1 MLPPP
6 KASPFLRLPPE
17 LRLQIYSY
25 LLDIQTPYTPLLTPH
40 SNNHHHHNRPLI
52 IINDTGNKFTTRP
65 LYRSLHICPTW
76 VGLSESFASTTSPEN
91 KRTPTGL
98 QGPLSLLAVNHQI
111 HDEVEDYLYSTH
123 TLFFLNSFDLDSLGP
138 FLDTLSATARARIR
152 YIGFE
157 VCLFVHNGAHSN
169 TPKRTFRQYE
179 RAAKVL
185 EQKLPS
191 LTGCMFYLDPW
202 FSACVGG
209 ADDGIS
215 GIGPWCDERE
225 VLGRGVGFLGR
236 AFATRGGNNGDGM
249 RRMEMD
255 FLPEGIVA

>member
-1 MLPPP
+1 MIPPQ
-6 KASPFLRLPPE
+6 KTSPLLRLPPE

-25 LLDIQTPYTPLLTPH
+25 ILDIQTPYTSLLTTH
-40 SNNHHHHNRPLI
+40 SNHHHHNRPLI

-65 LYRSLHICPTW
+65 LYRSLHISPAW
-76 VGLSESFASTTSPEN
+76 VGLAETYSSKTQSKKA
-91 KRTPTGL
+91 RAGL

-138 FLDTLSATARARIR
+138 FLDTLSTTARARIR

-157 VCLFVHNGAHSN
+157 VYLFVHNGANASGSN

-179 RAAKVL
+179 RAARVL

-191 LTGCMFYLDPW
+191 LTGVVFYFDPW
-202 FSACVGG
+202 FAACVGG
-209 ADDGIS
+209 ADGDGAA
-215 GIGPWCDERE
+215 GFGPWCNEKE

-236 AFATRGGNNGDGM
+236 VFGTSEKGM

>member
-1 MLPPP
+1 MLPPR
-6 KASPFLRLPPE
+6 KASPLLRLPPE

-25 LLDIQTPYTPLLTPH
+25 LLDIQTPYTPLLTTH
-40 SNNHHHHNRPLI
+40 SNNRPLI
-52 IINDTGNKFTTRP
+52 VINDTGNKFTTRP
-65 LYRSLHICPTW
+65 LYRSLRISPTW
-76 VGLSESFASTTSPEN
+76 VGLGDTFTTAKPQS
-91 KRTPTGL
+91 KTAQAGL

-111 HDEVEDYLYSTH
+111 HDEVEDYLFSTH

-138 FLDTLSATARARIR
+138 FLDTLSATARARIQC
-152 YIGFE
+152 IGFE
-157 VCLFVHNGAHSN
+157 VYLFVHNGANLN

-179 RAAKVL
+179 RAARVL

-191 LTGCMFYLDPW
+191 LTGVVFYLDPW

-209 ADDGIS
+209 ADGGSS

-225 VLGRGVGFLGR
+225 ILGRGVGFLGR
-236 AFATRGGNNGDGM
+236 AFGSRGDTTGDGM

-255 FLPEGIVA
+255 FLPDGIVA